1 MPYSGHPMK
10 KNLFFT
16 LSVFLFLTASLSS
29 EFVITEWLLQC
40 FPNVLAEEIII
51 QPLSGGLSGTSMY
64 KIDVQGKPYVLRIHQ
79 SDQLSLQDQREHHAL
94 LEAAKRKIA
103 PHIVAISSNHKAII
117 MEFIEDKTIAIEQA
131 KNPEVCEKIAE
142 AMRQAHQM
150 PDQEYSG
157 ETILSKAQRC
167 ACKVLQDGLGDEEA
181 INGALAL
188 VKKYRKELSHFT
200 FCETNVHGDLNPRN
214 IFFTDGRVLFIDWAE
229 SNREDPFYDLTYFSL
244 KHDYNQ
250 VEELGLLKA
259 YLKRLPT
266 NSEVARFHLQK
277 KIHQAFWSL
286 TNLYLAQA
294 ELDKHPEQ
302 QIDKK
307 AKLNDWG
314 SYQSAFAES
323 HELSAQYFYDLSRL
337 NYQLAQ

>member
-1 MPYSGHPMK
+1 MK
-10 KNLFFT
+10 KHIFFT
-16 LSVFLFLTASLSS
+16 LSLFLVFAASLSS
-29 EFVITEWLLQC
+29 EFVITDWLLQS
-40 FPNVLAEEIII
+40 FPEATAEEIVI

-103 PHIVAISSNHKAII
+103 PQIIAISSNHKAII
-117 MEFIEDKTIAIEQA
+117 MEFIEDKTITIDQA
-131 KNPEVCEKIAE
+131 KTPEIYQKIAE
-142 AMRQAHQM
+142 AMLQAHQI
-150 PDQEYSG
+150 PSHVYSG
-157 ETILSKAQRC
+157 ETILSKAERC
-167 ACKVLQDGLGDEEA
+167 TRKVLQDGLGDEEA

-188 VKKYRKELSHFT
+188 VNKYRNELSHFS

-229 SNREDPFYDLTYFSL
+229 SNHEDPFYDLTYFSL
-244 KHDYNQ
+244 KHDFNQ
-250 VEELGLLKA
+250 EEELGLLKA

-266 NSEVARFHLQK
+266 NSEVARFQLQK

-294 ELDKHPEQ
+294 ELDKNPKQ

-307 AKLNDWG
+307 AKLYDWG
-314 SYQSAFAES
+314 NYQKAYAES
-323 HELSAQYFYDLSRL
+323 GELSAQYFYDLSRL
-337 NYQLAQ
+337 NFQLAQ